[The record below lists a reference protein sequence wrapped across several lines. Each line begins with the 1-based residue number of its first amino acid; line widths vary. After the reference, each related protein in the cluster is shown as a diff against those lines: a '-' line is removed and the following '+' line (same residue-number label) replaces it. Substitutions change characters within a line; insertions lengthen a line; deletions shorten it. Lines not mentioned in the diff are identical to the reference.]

1 MKIWLS
7 KGSHVPIQEQLKA
20 QLVLGIVSGDLAAG
34 ERLPSTT
41 HLSRRFQI
49 HPNTVRA
56 AYRELVDRAWLEWRQ
71 GSGFYVKALDTE
83 SELNPQIDLDRLIAT
98 FIKAARDRGYSL
110 HAVQLGLARWFSV
123 QPPDHV
129 LVVEPDVE
137 LRAILM
143 SEIKDAASI
152 RVEGVGLEERPH
164 SSIFAGAMC
173 VALYDHTEALQRMLP
188 PETAR
193 LFLHSCSIPKR
204 LSGERRPAPED
215 VITIVSRWPD
225 FLRWARTTLV
235 AVGIDPEALDL
246 RDARTDRWRRGL
258 TASSFIITDSL
269 MARSLPR
276 GCHPRI
282 VQIIAQESIAELNS
296 SLPTQSE

>member
-41 HLSRRFQI
+41 QLSRRFQI

-71 GSGFYVKALDTE
+71 GSGFYVKALDVE
-83 SELNPQIDLDRLIAT
+83 LDLNPEIDLDRLIAT
-98 FIKAARDRGYSL
+98 FIKVTRDRGFTL
-110 HAVQLGLARWFSV
+110 HAVQSGLARWFSL

-129 LVVEPDVE
+129 LVVEPDIE

-143 SEIKDAASI
+143 AEIKDVVSI
-152 RVEGVGLEERPH
+152 RVEGMGLEEH
-164 SSIFAGAMC
+164 SAPSTFLGAMC
-173 VALYDHTEALQRMLP
+173 VALYDHSEALRRMLP

-193 LFLHSCSIPKR
+193 LLLHSCSIPKR
-204 LSGERRPAPED
+204 LSGERRPAPGD

-225 FLRWARTTLV
+225 FLRWARATLV

-269 MARSLPR
+269 MARSLPH
-276 GCHPRI
+276 GCRPRI
-282 VQIIAQESIAELNS
+282 FQIIAPESIAALNS
-296 SLPTQSE
+296 LLAAAE